1 MKKERDLTS
10 GNITSG
16 TLVMLFRFLA
26 DLVGFRCFNTQI
38 LYEKSKKCVKI

>member
-10 GNITSG
+10 GNIM
-16 TLVMLFRFLA
+16 VMLFRFLA

>member
-10 GNITSG
+10 GNITQYFGNAFS
-16 TLVMLFRFLA
+16 VLA